1 MEEFLKTINNDE
13 ENIIFV
19 QSLSSLA
26 KNTLFNQQKNKNRRK
41 QQKQQVIGAQK
52 VSTSIIRLEN
62 TASGQAD
69 EMKQKA
75 VKKKTAAALDAFIL
89 ELEKDHDTKKSVPK
103 PPKSVPIEK
112 KSAECLTEP
121 RSNTA
126 EQLKQVAICKV
137 HILLK

>member
-26 KNTLFNQQKNKNRRK
+26 KNTLFNQQKSKNRRK
-41 QQKQQVIGAQK
+41 QQKQQQQQQASGAQK

-69 EMKQKA
+69 EMKQKS

-89 ELEKDHDTKKSVPK
+89 ELEKDHDTKKCVSK
-103 PPKSVPIEK
+103 PPNSAATEK
-112 KSAECLTEP
+112 KSAESLTELK
-121 RSNTA
+121 SNNV
-126 EQLKQVAICKV
+126 EQLKEVY
-137 HILLK
+137 